1 MDVKNEIF
9 LFIELV
15 FILCILEYMVYVL
28 YLLKWIEMFIN
39 LFLLMFN
46 FFKFLF

>member
-9 LFIELV
+9 LFIELL

-28 YLLKWIEMFIN
+28 YLLKWIENVYKFIFIN
-39 LFLLMFN
+39 V
-46 FFKFLF
+46 

>member
-28 YLLKWIEMFIN
+28 YLLKWIENVYKFIFIN
-39 LFLLMFN
+39 V
-46 FFKFLF
+46 